1 MTSAATRPTGVTLL
15 AAVAA
20 ITGVLDVLAGLGD
33 IGIAGGFLSDH
44 GFGDNLDSV
53 MTIIGVVLVAIGV
66 LGLATGFGLLRG
78 RNWAWL
84 ITRLWASVCI
94 VAGLV
99 GAGLSLLSDTIT
111 SQILAAMV
119 GSAGAAVA
127 AAVVLWYLYQPQVK
141 AAFGRA

>member
-1 MTSAATRPTGVTLL
+1 MAA
-15 AAVAA
+15 AAA
-20 ITGVLDVLAGLGD
+20 IVGITDILTGLGD

-44 GFGDNLDSV
+44 GFGDKIDAA
-53 MTIIGVVLVAIGV
+53 MTVVGVVLIGV
-66 LGLATGFGLLRG
+66 GALGLATGYGLLRQ

-111 SQILAAMV
+111 SQILGTMI
-119 GSAGAAVA
+119 GSTVTAIV
-127 AAVVLWYLYQPQVK
+127 AAVVLWYLYRPSVRS
-141 AAFGRA
+141 AFGRA